1 MTMEKLWESACCG
14 ENDKLKEY
22 YENGGKINRRHKAF
36 GITHSLIAGA
46 YRNGNLDTVDL
57 LYKYGERPEAH
68 EIDEI
73 GFIPGYAILII
84 RTDGKR
90 QYVPF
95 ASKENTYAI
104 YHSLQNVAVDT
115 TENIEALAV
124 QYDNVIMEK
133 INFQK
138 NF

>member
-1 MTMEKLWESACCG
+1 MEKMDIEKLWESACCG

-22 YENGGKINRRHKAF
+22 YENGGKINRRYRAF
-36 GITHSLIAGA
+36 GKTHSLIAGA

-68 EIDEI
+68 EMDEI

-95 ASKENTYAI
+95 ASKENAYTI

-115 TENIEALAV
+115 KENIESLAV
-124 QYDNVIMEK
+124 QCDNVIMEK
-133 INFQK
+133 INF
-138 NF
+138 